1 MIHLKQFTIA
11 FFLLALLMAPACD
24 TLEEIELSEEAQP
37 TFVTPVYI
45 VDNDKLVVSDTTS
58 NGIMWQ
64 KCAYGESGVDCS
76 GDNALQIAYN
86 YEVDNS
92 AIEYCNSAITGG
104 YSDWRLPTLAELDTL
119 AYTDVTYDWFR
130 NYSTLK
136 GQYWWSSTMENVNFV
151 YAFKLYPKDKVYS
164 AIGGSIPRYLR
175 CARSIQP

>member
-1 MIHLKQFTIA
+1 MIQLKSITTLLI
-11 FFLLALLMAPACD
+11 LLALLMAPACD
-24 TLEEIELSEEAQP
+24 TLEEIELSEEAA
-37 TFVTPVYI
+37 PVYVKPEYT
-45 VDNDKLVVSDTTS
+45 VDNDNLVVTDITK

-64 KCAYGESGVDCS
+64 KCAYGETGADCS

-86 YEVDNS
+86 YDVDNS
-92 AIEYCNSAITGG
+92 AVEYCNSSITGG
-104 YSDWRLPTLAELDTL
+104 YTDWRLPTLAELDTL
-119 AYTDVTYDWFR
+119 AYTDVAYDWFR